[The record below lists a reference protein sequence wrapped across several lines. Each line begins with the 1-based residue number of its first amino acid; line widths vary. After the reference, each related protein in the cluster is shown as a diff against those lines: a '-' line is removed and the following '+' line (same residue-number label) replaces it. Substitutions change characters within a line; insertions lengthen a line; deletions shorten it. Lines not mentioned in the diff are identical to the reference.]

1 MFSAWPPPRAS
12 SRQRRTP
19 RRGWKIRLKMA
30 PKAAPLSL
38 AYQPIGRHNIP
49 WTKSGRPTG
58 FATSASDWFWDMDEN
73 LRFFCFSERFSAVTG
88 VLVDF
93 PLGKTRLERGQS
105 LRAFANLVRS
115 THGPIGKS
123 SVYRVGWTSLI
134 SPPMPEICH
143 ILAYIAAMTIPLPL
157 ARHIPPGRIG
167 KDRHLSEVIA

>member
-1 MFSAWPPPRAS
+1 MAAAAGILAAKTDTPARVENTVENGAKGRTVIVGVPAHWPP
-12 SRQRRTP
+12 QY
-19 RRGWKIRLKMA
+19 
-30 PKAAPLSL
+30 SL
-38 AYQPIGRHNIP
+38 DEN
-49 WTKSGRPTG
+49 GRPTG
-58 FATSASDWFWDMDEN
+58 FATSASDWFWEMDEN

-93 PLGKTRLERGQS
+93 LLGKTRLERGQS

-143 ILAYIAAMTIPLPL
+143 ILAYIAAMAIPLPL

-167 KDRHLSEVIA
+167 KDRYLSEVIA